1 MAKVPA
7 RARPGSRLRTG
18 EMILAAAAVRD
29 TRGVADCLANFAAQ
43 QRDYADA
50 QRRVVAT
57 EQRLRDERR
66 RVAEVDAACDRAIE
80 HLAVALSAEA
90 GRDRRRPFAGYPVPP
105 PSLFARLGLG
115 NKVRAVHR
123 LTAALQGEAGLSS
136 LAQQAVVALQ
146 QAAEQMEV
154 AQAPVAE
161 LEAAVRTARYRRDA
175 IGDRWDA
182 ALALLRLK
190 ARLAESMGAPG
201 LYAALFGRV
210 ARRRKK
216 RTAPGNKVG

>member
-1 MAKVPA
+1 
-7 RARPGSRLRTG
+7 
-18 EMILAAAAVRD
+18 MILAAAAVRD
-29 TRGVADCLANFAAQ
+29 TRGVADCLADFAVQ

-50 QRRVVAT
+50 QRQVVAT
-57 EQRLRDERR
+57 EQRLREERR

-90 GRDRRRPFAGYPVPP
+90 GRDRRRPFAGYPVPS

-115 NKVRAVHR
+115 NKVRAAGR
-123 LTAALQGEAGLSS
+123 LAAALRCEAALSTPATTAAAALQREAERLGEAQVPVG
-136 LAQQAVVALQ
+136 AL
-146 QAAEQMEV
+146 AAE
-154 AQAPVAE
+154 
-161 LEAAVRTARYRRDA
+161 LRNLRYRRDA

-210 ARRRKK
+210 ARRRSKP
-216 RTAPGNKVG
+216 R